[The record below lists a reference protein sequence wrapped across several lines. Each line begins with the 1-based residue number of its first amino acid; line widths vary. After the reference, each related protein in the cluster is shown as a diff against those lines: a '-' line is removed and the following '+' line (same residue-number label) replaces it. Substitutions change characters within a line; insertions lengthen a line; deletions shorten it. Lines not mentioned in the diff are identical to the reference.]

1 MMAIFRLGLAA
12 AMITALL
19 ITTMITAQA
28 GLASLLRPE
37 IRRILGSCLQQMFL
51 AGAMAAWAVDEMV
64 GLARRRQVTT
74 WTMMVWVLVLA
85 GAIGVMPM
93 IRANILAAIAAVLV

>member
-37 IRRILGSCLQQMFL
+37 IRRILGACLQRMFL
-51 AGAMAAWAVDEMV
+51 AGATAAWAIDEMV
-64 GLARRRQVTT
+64 GLARRRRVMTRA
-74 WTMMVWVLVLA
+74 MMAWVLVLA

-93 IRANILAAIAAVLV
+93 IRARILAAIAAVLV